1 MPEVERLRLG
11 DMLLAAKLITQDE
24 LAQALKSQKASG
36 RKLGAELVA
45 SGLLTEVQMTQVLS
59 NQLSVP
65 WVSLYHVEFSR
76 ELLSL
81 LPAQVAESCC
91 AIPVYVRKVRRTG
104 DTVFVAMDDPT
115 NAQALQ
121 LLRDATGMPVKPMV
135 AAPTEI
141 QNAIRVYYFGGR
153 PPTIAPPPAEAAE
166 PARPAAAA
174 PAVEDARTQVRPKLA
189 AEDAQTGRAP
199 EKRTAPEPKP
209 AETAKPAEAEAK
221 PEAKP
226 AAKPAAKP
234 RAGRSMTLTLLDGT
248 TVQLPAPGSGA
259 TAGQADQSAMT
270 TGDLISALL
279 ARAKG
284 EDVGHVLPDDRW
296 ETLFATLLT
305 LLLRKGLIA
314 DWEFME
320 EWQKRREE

>member
-1 MPEVERLRLG
+1 MAEVERLRLG
-11 DMLLAAKLITQDE
+11 DMLLAAKLITEDE
-24 LAQALKSQKASG
+24 LAQALKGQKTSG

-59 NQLSVP
+59 NQLSMP

-76 ELLSL
+76 DLLSL

-91 AIPVYVRKVRRTG
+91 AIPVYVRKVRGSG

-141 QNAIRVYYFGGR
+141 QNAIRVYYFGGK
-153 PPTIAPPPAEAAE
+153 PPTVAPPPPGAPPAE
-166 PARPAAAA
+166 PPPPPA
-174 PAVEDARTQVRPKLA
+174 PTPTGEARTEVRPKLP
-189 AEDAQTGRAP
+189 AEDASTRTAP
-199 EKRTAPEPKP
+199 EKRAAPEPKAP
-209 AETAKPAEAEAK
+209 KAGPKAR
-221 PEAKP
+221 
-226 AAKPAAKP
+226 AA
-234 RAGRSMTLTLLDGT
+234 RSMTLTLLDGT
-248 TVQLPAPGSGA
+248 TVQLPAPGSGDA
-259 TAGQADQSAMT
+259 AAVQDRSAVT

-296 ETLFATLLT
+296 ETLFASLLT